1 MDFVSYLING
11 LSLGSVYAI
20 IALGY
25 TMVYGIAKM
34 LNFAHGDVIMI
45 GAYVALTCMTTS
57 GLPPVASVL
66 AAVVACTALGVL
78 IERVAYKPLRNAASP
93 LAVLITAIG
102 VSYLL
107 QNVALLLFGAD
118 TKSFTSV
125 VTIEPLTLAD
135 GALVI
140 SGETIVT
147 VAACIIIMIGLM
159 TFMKYSKSGRAMLA
173 VSEDSGAAQLMGV
186 NVNSTIAL
194 TFAIGS
200 ALAAIAGGKV
210 QAQEFKRQ
218 IEQST
223 FVPKGQWIAG
233 SSISYSEHTEDNY
246 QFLIIDGFKSD
257 GYTFK
262 VSPLVCYAFKDNIAA
277 GGRFAY
283 SRSLIKIDGLTL
295 NIDDDNQ
302 FDINDLYQL
311 RHTYSGMLILRN
323 YISLGK
329 SKRFAL
335 FNETQLEWS
344 GSQSRV
350 INGKDE
356 SVTGTFATTTGMSI
370 GAAPGIV
377 AFINNYTA
385 VEVSIGVLG
394 LNFSKTKQ
402 TTNQVYQGEHSSSS
416 ANFKINLFSIGLGL
430 AFYL

>member
-1 MDFVSYLING
+1 MRQK
-11 LSLGSVYAI
+11 AI
-20 IALGY
+20 I
-25 TMVYGIAKM
+25 
-34 LNFAHGDVIMI
+34 
-45 GAYVALTCMTTS
+45 
-57 GLPPVASVL
+57 
-66 AAVVACTALGVL
+66 
-78 IERVAYKPLRNAASP
+78 
-93 LAVLITAIG
+93 IT
-102 VSYLL
+102 L
-107 QNVALLLFGAD
+107 
-118 TKSFTSV
+118 
-125 VTIEPLTLAD
+125 
-135 GALVI
+135 
-140 SGETIVT
+140 
-147 VAACIIIMIGLM
+147 
-159 TFMKYSKSGRAMLA
+159 
-173 VSEDSGAAQLMGV
+173 
-186 NVNSTIAL
+186 
-194 TFAIGS
+194 
-200 ALAAIAGGKV
+200 ALAAIAGGKI

-311 RHTYSGMLILRN
+311 KHTYSGMLILRN
-323 YISLGK
+323 YI
-329 SKRFAL
+329 
-335 FNETQLEWS
+335 
-344 GSQSRV
+344 RV